1 MTITTS
7 VTPTTSHHA
16 SKQDVMRDKH
26 LSKYS
31 LPSPSLAM
39 TIPLP
44 ALAEKRK
51 PALKMVKMANPFA
64 FSSTLRGMTY
74 MQNEHILF
82 LEGFEERTPSRPLL
96 PLSTKDL
103 TRRRQISA
111 ESTPQV
117 RRNIHIVAAFKHS
130 LCKGWGSGVLNFI
143 RRRGCE
149 QQGRG
154 EMRRG
159 GGCGRE

>member
-1 MTITTS
+1 
-7 VTPTTSHHA
+7 
-16 SKQDVMRDKH
+16 
-26 LSKYS
+26 
-31 LPSPSLAM
+31 M

-44 ALAEKRK
+44 ALAENRN

-74 MQNEHILF
+74 MQNEHMLF
-82 LEGFEERTPSRPLL
+82 LEEFEERTPSRPLL

-130 LCKGWGSGVLNFI
+130 LCKG
-143 RRRGCE
+143 
-149 QQGRG
+149 
-154 EMRRG
+154 
-159 GGCGRE
+159 